1 MLFSRLYGVGKFWL
15 VCVCMGLIFAS
26 NAYAYIDPGS
36 GALLWQMLVAG
47 FVGALFY
54 FRRFFKRSH
63 TNKEQTLDI
72 TKSQE

>member
-1 MLFSRLYGVGKFWL
+1 MPFSRLYGVVKLWL
-15 VCVCMGLIFAS
+15 VGVCVCLIFAS
-26 NAYAYIDPGS
+26 NAHAYIDPGS

-47 FVGALFY
+47 FMGALFY

-63 TNKEQTLDI
+63 TRKEKVLEA